1 MLVAVPLFAQNCPNP
16 RIRVHIEKGHPTPE
30 PSPDKALV
38 FVVPNDLFMFSP
50 SLHVDGTFVGGNKN
64 HTYFFVE
71 LKPGEHTL
79 CTTASRS
86 GLKPATADHLTVT
99 FEAGKVYYIEQT
111 QESTY
116 SGDRMRLT
124 LLRPEQGR
132 AQVAAARFAK
142 AEIKQ

>member
-1 MLVAVPLFAQNCPNP
+1 MLTAVSLCAQTCPNP
-16 RIRVHIEKGHPTPE
+16 RIRVHVEKGHPAPE

-50 SLHVDGTFVGGNKN
+50 SLHVDGTFAGGNKN

-71 LKPGEHTL
+71 LKAGEHTL

-86 GLKPATADHLTVT
+86 GLKPATADYLTMT
-99 FEAGKVYYIEQT
+99 LEAGEVYYIEQT

-124 LLRPEQGR
+124 LLRPEQGK
-132 AQVAAARFAK
+132 AQVAAAEVCQSRN
-142 AEIKQ
+142 